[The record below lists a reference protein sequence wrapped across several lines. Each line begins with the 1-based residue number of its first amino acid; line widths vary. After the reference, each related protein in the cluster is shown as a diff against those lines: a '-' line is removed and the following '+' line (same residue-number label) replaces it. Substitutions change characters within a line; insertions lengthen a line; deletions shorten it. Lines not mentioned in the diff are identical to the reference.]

1 MILDWCCMCKRNGE
15 SVNHL
20 LIHCPLAF
28 DLWFM
33 VSTLFGI
40 HWIMSKTVVELLA
53 CWQGKFGRHRNA
65 AIWMVVPHCLMW
77 CIWQERN
84 NRHFEDLERSVSDL
98 KLFFLQSLLDWVAVL
113 GFHSFSLVHG
123 FMDFCTLCIWF
134 VFAPDVYFLYTQ
146 VTPFFFLIYFYY
158 LSKKKKKN

>member
-1 MILDWCCMCKRNGE
+1 MCKRNGE

-40 HWIMSKTVVELLA
+40 HWIMPKTVVELLA

-98 KLFFLQSLLDWVAVL
+98 KLFFLKTLLDWVVVL
-113 GFHSFSLVHG
+113 GFRSFLQSMVSW
-123 FMDFCTLCIWF
+123 TF
-134 VFAPDVYFLYTQ
+134 VLYALDLYFVPNLYFLYT
-146 VTPFFFLIYFYY
+146 
-158 LSKKKKKN
+158 